1 MSGIVTEVLSFV
13 LGGDAVGLIKTCEE
27 GEKALKGLT
36 ATSKAQLEQAS
47 NAANLSLSE
56 VTNIA
61 SKLAKTLGTDMASAA
76 TLFNDA
82 LQNPV
87 KGLDALHAA
96 GLKVTEAQRAEMES
110 YAENGQT
117 LNAHALVIGE
127 ITERYD
133 LLNSSVAD
141 LDFSGWDSF
150 SGDTSRIDELTEA
163 ERLTREIEA
172 TNQDIAKDY
181 AYEAKLLDDLN
192 HKWAEQADLKAR
204 AELYRNIPTTKNLP
218 TSQMTNS
225 EFAASR
231 AATSGGG
238 MGSAALGLVGGPVG
252 LTAVALSVATAAA
265 TKSVMAFSEAEA
277 IGVRLESVLKATGN
291 AAGFTADEMNEMA
304 NEIQRTTRFEDEAAK
319 SAMILV
325 AKMKNIQGDNFKQTM
340 TVAAD
345 LAEVMGTDLPSAAET
360 LGRALASPEQAA
372 GRLARAGIFLTDKQ
386 KEQIAAAMK
395 LNDVAAAQKII
406 LDEVASSTGGAA
418 SAAVGTLAGKW
429 DQLKNK
435 VGDVAEAI
443 GGKLAGPTSMILDYW
458 TMLAKGAEKLLN
470 PIDAMTEA
478 WIRSRI
484 EINRLSG
491 DMEKVIELEG
501 QLASLLGGDNAT
513 TAPAGE
519 DPKQKENAARERAR
533 LAEQRR
539 DYAAAQK
546 DAKLR
551 AEYERKYGLS
561 ADDGYADSMERGVA
575 NAAKD
580 KQREDRSK
588 ERAYQANRAE
598 FMASPENDDVI
609 RRENIDRAQVG
620 LGPRQED
627 SGKDAR
633 EALQSAG
640 RENALAMVNGMKS
653 ELNAFAAS
661 DDLQFDWKKMVLSDQ
676 SQKDLDNIL
685 AKYRANVALMPG
697 YNEEAWAKTEA
708 IVQENLRK
716 AAKST
721 GEQRTLYLQNAD
733 NAIKASEK
741 MFDDHF
747 AKLEAAKRKAAEVV
761 DLSPGDVAARYGDD
775 LRNVN
780 RDEAVSVFDEMGGGI
795 KSTLAPDATGAIDDQ
810 NVQRILNNYKAMLSQ
825 MPGFSAPIFAK
836 IEKQITENARKAM
849 ETTGGMREMY
859 LKRLEQTLADGEKVF
874 EKKAKQAE
882 DKPRDEFADMETMS
896 KKEIQGRMGAI
907 AKSFPGAIRAAGAT
921 DEQQK
926 GLKALSDEYLVTMR
940 KVRDSTGDA
949 RKANIEELKL
959 IQDAWAKAYQAIRD
973 GSKKTVEQLV
983 EDAKKQGKAG
993 TGAAGERALSVKEQR
1008 QADIAARDANDALM
1022 RNQNPMDA
1030 IMNMSQG
1037 ISNML
1042 SASMSNI
1049 GAGAAMLA
1057 QVMNQTTDPMQ
1068 KLALEMGN
1076 VSARLEA
1083 ARLNASTFNGGMQV
1097 MIDLQNELN
1106 GLQQKQMDIRRKQD
1120 ADRKAAEDRRSE
1132 NYKKRQLEK
1141 ELQATEERRE
1151 LGYDLASAVQVG
1163 AKAGSA
1169 PTINIYGSH
1178 DAKEI
1183 VGKIDQVLKDR
1194 GLNRGI
1200 TRTLDSR
1207 GS

>member
-1 MSGIVTEVLSFV
+1 MSMTFEALTGVLALDTQKWGTGFDSAGRQ
-13 LGGDAVGLIKTCEE
+13 L
-27 GEKALKGLT
+27 EKFTA
-36 ATSKAQLEQAS
+36 ATSKELAS
-47 NAANLSLSE
+47 AASSANMSLSGM
-56 VTNIA
+56 TDLA
-61 SKLAKTLGTDMASAA
+61 SKLASTLGTNMASAA
-76 TLFNDA
+76 TLLNDA
-82 LQNPV
+82 LQNPI

-110 YAENGQT
+110 YAANGQT
-117 LNAHALVIGE
+117 LNAHALIIGQ
-127 ITERYD
+127 ITSRYD

-141 LDFSGWDSF
+141 LDFSGWDNF
-150 SGDTSRIDELTEA
+150 SGDTGRIAELEEA
-163 ERLTREIEA
+163 ERLTREIAETDRAIA
-172 TNQDIAKDY
+172 TNY
-181 AYEAKLLDDLN
+181 EYEAKLLDDLN

-204 AELYRNIPTTKNLP
+204 AELYRNIPTSTGEPL
-218 TSQMTNS
+218 TNS
-225 EFAASR
+225 EYAAQQ
-231 AATSGGG
+231 ASGGG
-238 MGSAALGLVGGPVG
+238 LGFPSKGMIVGGLVAGGLG
-252 LTAVALSVATAAA
+252 AAGYA
-265 TKSVMAFSEAEA
+265 AKQAIAAFSEAEA

-395 LNDVAAAQKII
+395 MNDVAAAQKII

-418 SAAVGTLAGKW
+418 TAAVGTLAGKW

-443 GGKLAGPTSMILDYW
+443 GGKLSGPTSMMVDGLSL
-458 TMLAKGAEKLLN
+458 LAKGTEKLLN

-501 QLASLLGGDNAT
+501 QLASLLGGDDAA

-575 NAAKD
+575 NVAKD
-580 KQREDRSK
+580 KQRDDRSK

-620 LGPRQED
+620 LGPRKED
-627 SGKDAR
+627 SGADAR

-661 DDLQFDWKKMVLSDQ
+661 DDLQFDWKRMVLSDQ

-721 GEQRTLYLQNAD
+721 GEQRILYLQNAD

-795 KSTLAPDATGAIDDQ
+795 RSTLAPDATGAIDDQ

-836 IEKQITENARKAM
+836 LEKQITENARKAM

-1022 RNQNPMDA
+1022 RNQKPMDA

-1037 ISNML
+1037 ISNMMN
-1042 SASMSNI
+1042 ASMSNI
-1049 GAGAAMLA
+1049 GAGAAALA